1 MKQYI
6 IFYGI
11 VIIINIIAFLI
22 MGYDKKLAKDH
33 KLRISEKA
41 LFTFALFF
49 GGVGIYLG
57 MYTFRHKTKHAKFT
71 VLIPITIILNI
82 IAIYY
87 ITTHI
92 LPNISI

>member
-6 IFYGI
+6 LFYI
-11 VIIINIIAFLI
+11 IILIINIIAFLI
-22 MGYDKKLAKDH
+22 MGYDKKLAKEH
-33 KLRISEKA
+33 KIRVSEKT
-41 LFTFALFF
+41 LFLFALFF
-49 GGVGIYLG
+49 GGCGIYLG
-57 MYTFRHKTKHAKFT
+57 MHIFIHKTKHVQFI

-82 IAIYY
+82 IGIYY

>member
-1 MKQYI
+1 MKQYF

-11 VIIINIIAFLI
+11 VVIINIIAILI
-22 MGYDKKLAKDH
+22 MGYDKKLAKNH
-33 KLRISEKA
+33 KIRISEKT
-41 LFTFALFF
+41 LFLFALFF
-49 GGVGIYLG
+49 GGVGICLG
-57 MYTFRHKTKHAKFT
+57 MYTFRHKTKHVQFI

-92 LPNISI
+92 LPNISL